1 MNTYSYDLLVDKSI
15 KRKIKILQIL
25 LEANRLVSL
34 KTFSDLCDVS
44 FKTIQQDVAY
54 LIDNLPNALLLE
66 EFNHTLS
73 LEKYGPSREIVTYI
87 DSLISDNPIFH
98 IIESIF
104 YEEKKDLVTYALDL
118 YISESTMKNYIR
130 TFRNVLKDFRLD
142 LDTTTF
148 SLVGDEANIRY
159 FFFQYFRSIHESS
172 APIIHNDQYHEI
184 TEVLEKMKRDYDLNL
199 NFDYYRAT
207 IWMFIIEKRI
217 ENQHFIEFDASIL
230 EKYEN
235 KDSYRRF
242 KTAFSTYFHSKV
254 PKENNRNQEILFSY
268 FAQVD
273 TIIYES
279 NSSYL
284 TNDFIQEF
292 TEQDLLITNFFIAS
306 KQNLVL
312 NHKAKSAI
320 QSYLTN
326 LSILTEC
333 TDLFQKYSRI
343 LIRKAK
349 NNYSD
354 TFSIWCHILKN
365 HEYFSQV
372 EDVAAR
378 LTLLYE
384 VKKYN
389 KKKVLFALTGDS
401 SSVSYY
407 KALAKKVIPN
417 DVEYHFL
424 FNRPLTNEL
433 LSTLQIDLCVYN
445 FEPQLHLTS
454 SDLYRLSD
462 IPLDTEWQELQD
474 LLFNI

>member
-1 MNTYSYDLLVDKSI
+1 MNTYSYDLIVDKSI

-25 LEANRLVSL
+25 LEANRPVSL
-34 KTFSDLCDVS
+34 KTFSSLCQVS
-44 FKTIQQDVAY
+44 YKTIQQDVKY
-54 LIDNLPNALLLE
+54 LIENLPNSLLLE
-66 EFNHTLS
+66 DFNHALS
-73 LEKYGPSREIVTYI
+73 LEKYGPTREIVTYI
-87 DSLISDNPIFH
+87 DSLVSDNPIFY

-104 YEEKKDLVTYALDL
+104 NEEKKDLVTYALDL
-118 YISESTMKNYIR
+118 YISESTMKNYTK
-130 TFRNVLKDFRLD
+130 TFREVLKDFNLD
-142 LDTTTF
+142 LDTTNF
-148 SLVGDEANIRY
+148 SFIGNEADIRY

-172 APIIHNDQYHEI
+172 APIIHNNQYHEI
-184 TEVLEKMKRDYDLNL
+184 TEVLETMKKEYDLNL

-217 ENQHFIEFDASIL
+217 ENQHFIEFDTSIL
-230 EKYEN
+230 EKYEK
-235 KDSYRRF
+235 KDSYQRF
-242 KTAFSTYFHSKV
+242 KTAFSTYFK
-254 PKENNRNQEILFSY
+254 PKIVNTYNLNQEILFSY
-268 FAQVD
+268 FAQID

-292 TEQDLLITNFFIAS
+292 SEQDLLITNFFIES

-312 NHKAKSAI
+312 NHKARSAL

-326 LSILTEC
+326 LSVLTDC

-349 NNYSD
+349 SNYPT
-354 TFSIWCHILKN
+354 TFSIWCGILEN
-365 HEYFSQV
+365 HNYFTQV

-389 KKKVLFALTGDS
+389 KQKVLFALTGDS

-433 LSTLQIDLCVYN
+433 LRTLQIDLCVYN
-445 FEPQLHLTS
+445 FEPQLNST
-454 SDLYRLSD
+454 
-462 IPLDTEWQELQD
+462 
-474 LLFNI
+474 

>member
-1 MNTYSYDLLVDKSI
+1 M
-15 KRKIKILQIL
+15 
-25 LEANRLVSL
+25 
-34 KTFSDLCDVS
+34 
-44 FKTIQQDVAY
+44 
-54 LIDNLPNALLLE
+54 
-66 EFNHTLS
+66 
-73 LEKYGPSREIVTYI
+73 
-87 DSLISDNPIFH
+87 
-98 IIESIF
+98 
-104 YEEKKDLVTYALDL
+104 KK
-118 YISESTMKNYIR
+118 E
-130 TFRNVLKDFRLD
+130 
-142 LDTTTF
+142 
-148 SLVGDEANIRY
+148 
-159 FFFQYFRSIHESS
+159 
-172 APIIHNDQYHEI
+172 
-184 TEVLEKMKRDYDLNL
+184 YDLNL

-217 ENQHFIEFDASIL
+217 ENHHFIKFDTPIL

-242 KTAFSTYFHSKV
+242 KTAFSAYFH
-254 PKENNRNQEILFSY
+254 PKILNEDKRNQEVLFSY

-292 TEQDLLITNFFIAS
+292 TEQDLLITKFFIES

-349 NNYSD
+349 NNYPA
-354 TFSIWCHILKN
+354 TFSIWCRILEN
-365 HEYFSQV
+365 HKYFSQI

-445 FEPQLHLTS
+445 FEPQLNLTS

>member
-25 LEANRLVSL
+25 LEANRPVSL
-34 KTFSDLCDVS
+34 KTFSSLCGVS
-44 FKTIQQDVAY
+44 YKTIQQDVAY
-54 LIDNLPNALLLE
+54 LIEDLPNALLLE
-66 EFNHTLS
+66 EFNHSLS
-73 LEKYGPSREIVTYI
+73 LEKCGTTREIVTYI
-87 DSLISDNPIFH
+87 DQLVSDNPIFH
-98 IIESIF
+98 LIESIF
-104 YEEKKDLVTYALDL
+104 YEEKKDLITYALDL
-118 YISESTMKNYIR
+118 YISESTMKNYIK
-130 TFRNVLKDFRLD
+130 TFRKVLKDFKLD
-142 LDTTTF
+142 LDVANF
-148 SLVGDEANIRY
+148 SFIGEEADIRY

-184 TEVLEKMKRDYDLNL
+184 TEVLEKMKNDYDLNL

-217 ENQHFIEFDASIL
+217 ENQHFIQFDPAAL
-230 EKYEN
+230 KKYEQ

-242 KTAFSTYFHSKV
+242 KTAFSTFFHPKV
-254 PKENNRNQEILFSY
+254 LDEAHRNQEILFSY
-268 FAQVD
+268 FAQID

-292 TEQDLLITNFFIAS
+292 TAQDVLITNFFIES

-312 NHKAKSAI
+312 NHEAKSAI

-349 NNYSD
+349 TNYST
-354 TFSIWCHILKN
+354 TFSIWCRILENHQSFSHI
-365 HEYFSQV
+365 

-407 KALAKKVIPN
+407 KALAKKVISN

-445 FEPQLHLTS
+445 FEPQLTLS
-454 SDLYRLSD
+454 SSELYRLSD
-462 IPLDTEWQELQD
+462 IPLDSEWQELQK
-474 LLFNI
+474 LLFTT